1 MRAEW
6 VTVTPGSVTAVT
18 EVTDIPDKAG
28 ANHATLLDD
37 VQTFLER
44 FIAYPSP
51 ETATAHTLW
60 CAHAHAVEAF
70 ENTPRLAFLSPEPG
84 SGKSRAMELTEAL
97 VPRPVL
103 SINATV
109 AYIFRKISDEAGLPT
124 LLMDEID
131 AVFTGRK
138 GDGNEDLRGLLNS
151 GYRKGASAGRAAIR
165 GKEIITEEWPSFC
178 AVALAGLNQLPDTLM
193 TRSIVVHMK
202 RRSRKQKIESYRRR
216 VNGAEA
222 QELYER
228 LAVFATTV
236 QDRLLNAW
244 PELPESIED
253 RDADIWEPIL
263 AIADAAGGHWPTT
276 ARDAAVL
283 MVAEAKKKPATLGIR
298 LLADIRDVMGNAD
311 RISTNN
317 LLAKLHELETAPWG
331 NIKGEPIDA
340 RFLSRMLGKYEVLTN
355 NTFKIDGLPV
365 KGYQRHHL
373 ADAWERYLPT
383 VTEDTEVTD
392 IREDARVKPTQLP
405 IALKGGLMILNKEG
419 VILNKESEIESTPA
433 LRKVGNFG
441 NRSNPVAFRESDI
454 TPLYKP
460 TEPTEP
466 VKPTGAVGQKQA
478 GATCPKHGTPT
489 HQGMCGRCEAEKVS
503 A

>member
-1 MRAEW
+1 MTAEW
-6 VTVTPGSVTAVT
+6 VTVTPGSVEAQTVATARVTAVT
-18 EVTDIPDKAG
+18 AVTAIPQTVSAPY
-28 ANHATLLDD
+28 AELLDE
-37 VQTFLER
+37 VQAFLER
-44 FIAYPSP
+44 FIAYPSS
-51 ETATAHTLW
+51 ESSTAHTLW
-60 CAHAHAVEAF
+60 ITHAHAVEAF

-84 SGKSRAMELTEAL
+84 SGKSRAMEVTEAL

-103 SINATV
+103 SVNATV

-202 RRSRKQKIESYRRR
+202 RRSRKQVIESYRRR

-228 LAVFATTV
+228 LAVFAAAV

-244 PELPESIED
+244 PDLPEGIED

-298 LLADIRDVMGNAD
+298 LLADIRAVMGDED
-311 RISTNN
+311 RISTND
-317 LLAKLHELETAPWG
+317 LLDRLHAMDTAPWS

-340 RFLSRMLGKYEVLTN
+340 RFLARMLGKYEVPTN
-355 NTFKIDGLPV
+355 NPVRIGGTVV
-365 KGYQRHHL
+365 KGYERRHF
-373 ADAWERYLPT
+373 ADAWERYTPQDAPPSSESS
-383 VTEDTEVTD
+383 VTSVTPVTAAEV
-392 IREDARVKPTQLP
+392 
-405 IALKGGLMILNKEG
+405 
-419 VILNKESEIESTPA
+419 
-433 LRKVGNFG
+433 
-441 NRSNPVAFRESDI
+441 

-466 VKPTGAVGQKQA
+466 GKPTGAKGQKQA

-489 HQGMCGRCEAEKVS
+489 YKGQCGRCSAGVEAAS
-503 A
+503 